1 MINRQS
7 FLCLAVLFAGF
18 GGRLQPVS
26 AQVRTAADPF
36 VAVVAKVTPSV
47 LLQRADT
54 DALQPLKQDD
64 RLYPGDRLF
73 AEENGYASIIFAD
86 NAVELKLLPNSE
98 LTFQG
103 QRTNGGILKRLYL
116 QLGRVLTRV
125 SGGEMEV
132 ITPTCV
138 ASVKGTQWWTT
149 IDRALITQVIVLE
162 GEVTVENRSS
172 GTVNVVSSGNTATS
186 APTGGQT
193 VTPTQQQEV
202 PQEPPGSGQGSMQIE
217 YENGSGQTKS
227 LNIEFDR

>member
-1 MINRQS
+1 
-7 FLCLAVLFAGF
+7 V
-18 GGRLQPVS
+18 LQPAS
-26 AQVRTAADPF
+26 AQVRPAADPF
-36 VAVVAKVTPSV
+36 VAVVAKVTPPV
-47 LLQRADT
+47 LLQRVDT

-64 RLYPGDRLF
+64 RLYPGDRIVS
-73 AEENGYASIIFAD
+73 EENGHASIIFAD

-103 QRTNGGILKRLYL
+103 QRTSGGILKRLYL
-116 QLGRVLTRV
+116 QIGRVLTRV
-125 SGGEMEV
+125 VGGEMEV

-149 IDRALITQVIVLE
+149 VDRAMITQVIVLE

-193 VTPTQQQEV
+193 VTPTLQQEV
-202 PQEPPGSGQGSMQIE
+202 PKEPPGSGQGSMQID
-217 YENGSGQTKS
+217 YENGSGQTKT